1 APLPQW
7 EAGDAQLGDHGG
19 STFTLTSDSREPEA
33 AMEFIEWQVSHP
45 DSMRAR
51 LSAGTSS
58 MFPVVEDLGDVARE
72 TFDDQYY
79 DGQDL
84 YTLFPEEPPRAR
96 EHWNCGPRLA
106 ATLQLMQDNFVGVP
120 ATDDPRLDAV
130 EASQAGTV
138 PDLRALGLSVSE
150 SSP

>member
-1 APLPQW
+1 MSARPGKAGQWAIAPLPQW

-58 MFPVVEDLGDVARE
+58 MFPVVEELVDVARE
-72 TFDDQYY
+72 TI
-79 DGQDL
+79 DG
-84 YTLFPEEPPRAR
+84 
-96 EHWNCGPRLA
+96 
-106 ATLQLMQDNFVGVP
+106 
-120 ATDDPRLDAV
+120 
-130 EASQAGTV
+130 
-138 PDLRALGLSVSE
+138 ALSDGRDITTPVT
-150 SSP
+150 